1 MEGTDDER
9 LEPIRMLVQRSF
21 QLDPDKW
28 GEFVSESSNK
38 TVLTRFMSSPDYQ
51 LFFHL
56 QPDSGLQASLG
67 LPSAAQAKVVCV
79 SRAAQEGSGKAFRI
93 HEFSR
98 GKALSG
104 LVGLSEEVSC
114 PLLSRAADRS
124 RWAVGVAQDAMKLL
138 EKQKNAAQVVE
149 AKVEGLTFLPPPNAL
164 YNQDDLDLF
173 FARCSPDQG
182 GGCHDND
189 NSNTSG
195 LVQDPSP
202 KNLSLTGSNNSDNN
216 HHDDSVEDCSSL
228 HDNGCHVNQNEQKLA
243 VARLLHACEET
254 VVEWVELVSDFL
266 QQDWSGLVLDRQKPV
281 PSEEFSFWK
290 NRLKN
295 LLFIKDQLL
304 SSKAQQVGSILKAED
319 SIYWAALQ
327 DLQRHV
333 QEGGQRCPQDTC
345 RDTCLSVCL
354 PVCLSTC
361 LSVYLSVPSGVRE
374 AEDITLHLTP
384 VQQKLSEVL
393 EMDFHQLKDNVA
405 AVMKAV
411 GLLWTRS
418 EFYCRPR
425 RTVVLLQEICNLY
438 IQLSRGFLPGQ
449 EVIGVLV
456 SERGPVLQDI
466 RLVIQTLQALKA
478 AFYEQQTQLEVQN
491 QNQATPPPSW
501 TFPSHLV
508 FFHLDTFLKRLLSI
522 QEVHLVTARFYQLD
536 QVVLTGASGTLLTV
550 GIQQVYQDFLV
561 QVRLLSACSCD
572 PTDPKDQTFEL
583 ELDRFWEQ
591 VLDLETRLVSV
602 LSKALE
608 DCSEVASAAKVVKMF
623 WFFLDRPRVQ
633 DQLPPCLAR
642 LEDQVLADLD
652 RTELEFYSQK
662 EKPERRFRFC
672 PAGAAR
678 LYWNRQLRRR
688 AQETL
693 RSFRTIQNLCGGVAS
708 APALLQRAQQ
718 VVALLQDFRTKT
730 RSDWSAGLEEDCS
743 FVLKQNLVQ
752 IDPPTH
758 LEVAGRKQLEA
769 VLQQLRYV
777 SREGGVALCPNAD
790 RLLQARDDI
799 THTFLLLD
807 QTVSCYNQVVGGAM
821 EAELPLIQEQL
832 QQLND
837 TLSEL
842 QSKTWICKGVQE
854 QSQEVLAIH
863 SSITEARVNMD
874 AMRSIAQGWAELDLL
889 QRSHDSLLESSVND
903 HTCRGIKADGEQLL
917 SLTQVNR
924 RLYRA
929 DEASE
934 AWTGY
939 LDYIDDQVQDG
950 LLQLL
955 HRALRFLTDS
965 MNPQSGGAALLAVS
979 LQLRDSRGLVFEP
992 LIDDGPAA
1000 FLKTIMRDVYGTCA
1014 LVPRISIGRHGDYQ
1028 ESLRQNPELCALEQE
1043 VMTRLLQVKEEAE
1056 KLRVG
1061 LDRYAHLWLSDKQAV
1076 FQEFL
1081 AYSKP
1086 LAVGE
1091 VEAEENPPSLKDFQR
1106 EIQVLLTVSS
1116 EVTHL
1121 DEGVVLQGWLQVD
1134 MRPFITCL
1142 LSIILDWKD
1151 MYTDFLL
1158 ESATNSLQQA
1168 TQPKDRGSASFDL
1181 TDTILLLE
1189 AAGVELPEHLA
1200 AKLQ

>member
-1 MEGTDDER
+1 MEGADDER

-21 QLDPDKW
+21 RLDPDKW
-28 GEFVSESSNK
+28 REFVSEGSNR
-38 TVLTRFMSSPDYQ
+38 TALTRFMSSSDYQ
-51 LFFHL
+51 LFVHL

-67 LPSAAQAKVVCV
+67 FPSAAQSKVVCV

-93 HEFSR
+93 QEFSG
-98 GKALSG
+98 GKALG
-104 LVGLSEEVSC
+104 HLVGLSEEVSC
-114 PLLSRAADRS
+114 PLLSSVADS
-124 RWAVGVAQDAMKLL
+124 SKWTVGVAPDAMKLL

-149 AKVEGLTFLPPPNAL
+149 AKVEGLTFLPPPDAL
-164 YNQDDLDLF
+164 CNQDDLLRF
-173 FARCSPDQG
+173 LAHCSPDQAG
-182 GGCHDND
+182 GHHDD
-189 NSNTSG
+189 SSG
-195 LVQDPSP
+195 LLQDPSLRD
-202 KNLSLTGSNNSDNN
+202 LSLTGSDDNS
-216 HHDDSVEDCSSL
+216 HQDDSVEDSISL
-228 HDNGCHVNQNEQKLA
+228 HDNHVDQNEQKLT

-295 LLFIKDQLL
+295 LLFIQDQLL
-304 SSKAQQVGSILKAED
+304 SAKVQQVGSILKAED
-319 SIYWAALQ
+319 SIYLAALQ

-333 QEGGQRCPQDTC
+333 QEGVQ
-345 RDTCLSVCL
+345 
-354 PVCLSTC
+354 
-361 LSVYLSVPSGVRE
+361 E

-393 EMDFHQLKDNVA
+393 EMDFHQLKDDMA
-405 AVMKAV
+405 AVMDMVA
-411 GLLWTRS
+411 LLWTQS

-456 SERGPVLQDI
+456 SEPGPVLQDI
-466 RLVIQTLQALKA
+466 QLVIQTLQALKS
-478 AFYEQQTQLEVQN
+478 AFREQQTQLELQNQN
-491 QNQATPPPSW
+491 QNQATPTPSW

-508 FFHLDTFLKRLLSI
+508 FFHLDTFLNRLLSI

-536 QVVLTGASGTLLTV
+536 QAVLTGASGTLLTD

-572 PTDPKDQTFEL
+572 PTDPEDQTFEL
-583 ELDRFWEQ
+583 ELDQFWEQ

-642 LEDQVLADLD
+642 LEDQVLSDLD
-652 RTELEFYSQK
+652 RTELEFHCQK
-662 EKPERRFRFC
+662 EKPERWFWFC

-678 LYWNRQLRRR
+678 LFWNRQLRRR
-688 AQETL
+688 TQETL
-693 RSFRTIQNLCGGVAS
+693 RSFRTIQNLCGGVAL
-708 APALLQRAQQ
+708 APALLQRAEQ
-718 VVALLQDFRTKT
+718 VLQLLQDFRTST
-730 RSDWSAGLEEDCS
+730 RSDWSAWLEEDCGS
-743 FVLKQNLVQ
+743 VLNQKLVQ
-752 IDPPTH
+752 IDPPIH

-777 SREGGVALCPNAD
+777 SREGGVALRPNAE
-790 RLLQARDDI
+790 RLLLARDDI
-799 THTFLLLD
+799 TLTFFLLD
-807 QTVSCYNQVVGGAM
+807 QTVSCYNQVVDGAL

-832 QQLND
+832 QQLHD
-837 TLSEL
+837 TLRKL
-842 QSKTWICKGVQE
+842 QSKTWICQGVQQE
-854 QSQEVLAIH
+854 SQQVLAVH
-863 SSITEARVNMD
+863 SSITEARANME
-874 AMRSIAQGWAELDLL
+874 AMRTIAQRWAELDLL
-889 QRSHDSLLESSVND
+889 QRSGDSLLESSVND
-903 HTCRGIKADGEQLL
+903 QICRDIKTDGEQLL

-924 RLYRA
+924 GLYSV

-939 LDYIDDQVQDG
+939 LDYIDGRVQDG

-955 HRALRFLTDS
+955 HRALRFLTNS
-965 MNPQSGGAALLAVS
+965 MNTQSGGAALLAVS
-979 LQLRDSRGLVFEP
+979 LQLQDSRGLVFDP
-992 LIDDGPAA
+992 PIDDGPTA
-1000 FLKTIMRDVYGTCA
+1000 FLKTIIRDVYGAGA
-1014 LVPRISIGRHGDYQ
+1014 LVPRISVRRHGDYQ
-1028 ESLRQNPELCALEQE
+1028 ESLQQNPELCALEQE
-1043 VMTRLLQVKEEAE
+1043 VMMRLLQVKEEAE
-1056 KLRVG
+1056 KLRAG

-1081 AYSKP
+1081 TYGKP

-1091 VEAEENPPSLKDFQR
+1091 VEAEKTPPSLKDFQR

-1121 DEGVVLQGWLQVD
+1121 DEAVVLQGWLQVD
-1134 MRPFITCL
+1134 LRPFITCL

-1158 ESATNSLQQA
+1158 ESATDSLQQA
-1168 TQPKDRGSASFDL
+1168 TRPQDQGSASFDL

-1189 AAGVELPEHLA
+1189 VAGVELPEHLA

>member
-9 LEPIRMLVQRSF
+9 LEPIRILVQRSF
-21 QLDPDKW
+21 RLDPDTW
-28 GEFVSESSNK
+28 GEFVSESSIK
-38 TVLTRFMSSPDYQ
+38 TVLTSRTPGSRP
-51 LFFHL
+51 
-56 QPDSGLQASLG
+56 ASAC
-67 LPSAAQAKVVCV
+67 PRRPAKVVCV
-79 SRAAQEGSGKAFRI
+79 SGPQEGSGKAFRI
-93 HEFSR
+93 QEFSG

-124 RWAVGVAQDAMKLL
+124 KWAVGVVQDAMKLL

-149 AKVEGLTFLPPPNAL
+149 AKVEGLTFLPPPDAL
-164 YNQDDLDLF
+164 CNQEDLNRFL
-173 FARCSPDQG
+173 AHCSPDQG
-182 GGCHDND
+182 GAFHDD
-189 NSNTSG
+189 ISDTSR
-195 LVQDPSP
+195 LIQDHSQ
-202 KNLSLTGSNNSDNN
+202 KNLSLTGSNISDDQ
-216 HHDDSVEDCSSL
+216 HDDLAEDSGSVHE
-228 HDNGCHVNQNEQKLA
+228 NGCHVDQNEQKLS

-266 QQDWSGLVLDRQKPV
+266 QQEWSGLVLDRQKPV

-295 LLFIKDQLL
+295 LLFIQDQP
-304 SSKAQQVGSILKAED
+304 SRGSILKAED

-327 DLQRHV
+327 NLQRHV
-333 QEGGQRCPQDTC
+333 QEG
-345 RDTCLSVCL
+345 
-354 PVCLSTC
+354 
-361 LSVYLSVPSGVRE
+361 VRE
-374 AEDITLHLTP
+374 AEDIMLHLTP

-405 AVMKAV
+405 AVMAEV
-411 GLLWTRS
+411 GLLWTHS

-425 RTVVLLQEICNLY
+425 RIVVLLQEICNLY

-456 SERGPVLQDI
+456 SEPGPVLQDI
-466 RLVIQTLQALKA
+466 RLVIQTLQALKS
-478 AFYEQQTQLEVQN
+478 AFCEQQTQLEL
-491 QNQATPPPSW
+491 QNQATPSW

-508 FFHLDTFLKRLLSI
+508 FFHLDTFLNRLLSI
-522 QEVHLVTARFYQLD
+522 QEVHLVTVRFYQLD
-536 QVVLTGASGTLLTV
+536 QAVLTGATGTLLTV

-561 QVRLLSACSCD
+561 QVKLLSACSCD
-572 PTDPKDQTFEL
+572 PTDPEDQTFEL

-633 DQLPPCLAR
+633 DQLPSCLAR

-662 EKPERRFRFC
+662 EKPELWFRFC
-672 PAGAAR
+672 PASAAR
-678 LYWNRQLRRR
+678 LCWNRQLRRR
-688 AQETL
+688 TQETL
-693 RSFRTIQNLCGGVAS
+693 RSFRTIQNLSGSVAS
-708 APALLQRAQQ
+708 APVLLQRAEQ
-718 VVALLQDFRTKT
+718 VVELLQDFRTT
-730 RSDWSAGLEEDCS
+730 ARSEWSARLEEDCS
-743 FVLKQNLVQ
+743 SVLNQKLVQ

-758 LEVAGRKQLEA
+758 LKVAGRKQLEV

-777 SREGGVALCPNAD
+777 SREGGVALRPDAD
-790 RLLQARDDI
+790 RLLLARDDI
-799 THTFLLLD
+799 THTLLLLD

-821 EAELPLIQEQL
+821 EAELPLIQKQL

-842 QSKTWICKGVQE
+842 QNKTWIYKGMQQ
-854 QSQEVLAIH
+854 QSQQVLAVH
-863 SSITEARVNMD
+863 SSITEARANMD
-874 AMRSIAQGWAELDLL
+874 AMRSITQGWAELDLL
-889 QRSHDSLLESSVND
+889 LRSDDSLLQSSVND
-903 HTCRGIKADGEQLL
+903 HTCSGIKADGEQLL
-917 SLTQVNR
+917 TLTQVNR
-924 RLYRA
+924 DLYRA
-929 DEASE
+929 EEASE

-939 LDYIDDQVQDG
+939 LDYIDDRVQDG

-965 MNPQSGGAALLAVS
+965 MNTQSGGAALLAVS

-992 LIDDGPAA
+992 SIDDGPTA
-1000 FLKTIMRDVYGTCA
+1000 FLKTIIRDVYGAGA
-1014 LVPRISIGRHGDYQ
+1014 LVPRISVSRHGDYQ

-1043 VMTRLLQVKEEAE
+1043 VMARLLQMKEEAE
-1056 KLRVG
+1056 KLRAE
-1061 LDRYAHLWLSDKQAV
+1061 LNRYAHLWLSDKRAV

-1081 AYSKP
+1081 DYGKP

-1091 VEAEENPPSLKDFQR
+1091 VEAENPPSLKDFQR

-1116 EVTHL
+1116 EVSHL
-1121 DEGVVLQGWLQVD
+1121 DEGLVLQGWLQVD
-1134 MRPFITCL
+1134 MRPFITSL

-1158 ESATNSLQQA
+1158 ESATNSLQQE
-1168 TQPKDRGSASFDL
+1168 TQPKDRGSTSFDL

>member
-1 MEGTDDER
+1 MEGSDDER

-21 QLDPDKW
+21 RLDPDKW
-28 GEFVSESSNK
+28 RDFVSESSNR
-38 TVLTRFMSSPDYQ
+38 TALTRFMSSPDYL

-67 LPSAAQAKVVCV
+67 FPSAAQSKVVCV

-93 HEFSR
+93 QEFSG

-114 PLLSRAADRS
+114 PLLNRVADS
-124 RWAVGVAQDAMKLL
+124 SSWAVGVAPDAMKLL

-149 AKVEGLTFLPPPNAL
+149 AKVEGLTFLPPPDAL
-164 YNQDDLDLF
+164 CNQDDLDRFL
-173 FARCSPDQG
+173 ARSGPDQG

-189 NSNTSG
+189 NSNTNG

-202 KNLSLTGSNNSDNN
+202 KNLSLTGSNNSDNS
-216 HHDDSVEDCSSL
+216 HHDDSVEECSSL
-228 HDNGCHVNQNEQKLA
+228 HDNGFHVDQNEQKLS

-295 LLFIKDQLL
+295 LLFIQDQ
-304 SSKAQQVGSILKAED
+304 
-319 SIYWAALQ
+319 
-327 DLQRHV
+327 H
-333 QEGGQRCPQDTC
+333 
-345 RDTCLSVCL
+345 
-354 PVCLSTC
+354 
-361 LSVYLSVPSGVRE
+361 
-374 AEDITLHLTP
+374 
-384 VQQKLSEVL
+384 
-393 EMDFHQLKDNVA
+393 
-405 AVMKAV
+405 
-411 GLLWTRS
+411 
-418 EFYCRPR
+418 
-425 RTVVLLQEICNLY
+425 
-438 IQLSRGFLPGQ
+438 
-449 EVIGVLV
+449 
-456 SERGPVLQDI
+456 
-466 RLVIQTLQALKA
+466 
-478 AFYEQQTQLEVQN
+478 
-491 QNQATPPPSW
+491 QNQATPTPSW

-508 FFHLDTFLKRLLSI
+508 FFHLDTFLNRLLSI

-536 QVVLTGASGTLLTV
+536 QAVLSGASGTLLTV

-572 PTDPKDQTFEL
+572 PTDPEDQTFEL
-583 ELDRFWEQ
+583 ELDQFWEQ

-642 LEDQVLADLD
+642 LEDQVLSDLD

-662 EKPERRFRFC
+662 EKPERWFRFC

-678 LYWNRQLRRR
+678 LCWNRQLRRR
-688 AQETL
+688 TQETL
-693 RSFRTIQNLCGGVAS
+693 RSFRTIQNLCGGVAL
-708 APALLQRAQQ
+708 APALLQRAEQ
-718 VVALLQDFRTKT
+718 VVELLQDFRTST
-730 RSDWSAGLEEDCS
+730 RSDWSAGLEEDCGS
-743 FVLKQNLVQ
+743 VLNQKLVQ

-777 SREGGVALCPNAD
+777 SREGGVALRPNAD
-790 RLLQARDDI
+790 RLLLARDDI
-799 THTFLLLD
+799 TRTFVLLD

-842 QSKTWICKGVQE
+842 QSKTWICKGVQQE
-854 QSQEVLAIH
+854 SQQALAVH
-863 SSITEARVNMD
+863 SSITEARANMD
-874 AMRSIAQGWAELDLL
+874 AMRTIAQGWAELDLL
-889 QRSHDSLLESSVND
+889 QRSGDSLLESSVND
-903 HTCRGIKADGEQLL
+903 QICRGIKTDGEQLL

-924 RLYRA
+924 RLYSA

-939 LDYIDDQVQDG
+939 LDYIDDRVQDG

-955 HRALRFLTDS
+955 HRALRFLTNS
-965 MNPQSGGAALLAVS
+965 MNTQQSGGAALLAVS
-979 LQLRDSRGLVFEP
+979 LQLQDSRGLVFEP
-992 LIDDGPAA
+992 SIDDGPAA
-1000 FLKTIMRDVYGTCA
+1000 FLKTIIRDVYGAGA
-1014 LVPRISIGRHGDYQ
+1014 LVPRISVGRHGDYQ

-1056 KLRVG
+1056 KLRAG

-1081 AYSKP
+1081 AYGKP

-1091 VEAEENPPSLKDFQR
+1091 VEADKNPPSLKDFQR
-1106 EIQVLLTVSS
+1106 EIQVLLTISS

-1134 MRPFITCL
+1134 MHPFITCL

-1168 TQPKDRGSASFDL
+1168 TRPQDRGSASFDL

-1189 AAGVELPEHLA
+1189 VAGVELPEHLA